1 MILGDITERFID
13 LDLESGIS
21 SSMVSMFYDRPE
33 TETSS
38 SNQFSL
44 SNSNMTKIPS
54 KKQSKNLL
62 DQNLK
67 NYSSVP
73 TKQTKILRAWNFFK
87 MESALFES
95 NYFFLNKWYLFY
107 LILNMNIFLKG
118 FNRIILW
125 RLNLINFY
133 KNKLKIKNFTIF

>member
-1 MILGDITERFID
+1 
-13 LDLESGIS
+13 
-21 SSMVSMFYDRPE
+21 
-33 TETSS
+33 
-38 SNQFSL
+38 
-44 SNSNMTKIPS
+44 
-54 KKQSKNLL
+54 
-62 DQNLK
+62 
-67 NYSSVP
+67 
-73 TKQTKILRAWNFFK
+73 